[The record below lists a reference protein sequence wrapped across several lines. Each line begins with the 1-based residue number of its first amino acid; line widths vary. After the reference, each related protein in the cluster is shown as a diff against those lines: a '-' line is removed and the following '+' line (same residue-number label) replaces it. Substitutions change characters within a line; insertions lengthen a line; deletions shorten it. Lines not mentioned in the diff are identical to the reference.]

1 MDAIK
6 NCRTEVDYILPDYI
20 PDVVG
25 VKKCLRT
32 TSGDTEKIKW
42 STNWTT
48 EEESK
53 GMTLVAL

>member
-1 MDAIK
+1 MDAFK

-25 VKKCLRT
+25 VKNCLRT

-42 STNWTT
+42 SINWTT